1 MKAVAQLESPIGV
14 IGVDEAGRGPL
25 AGPIVVAAVI
35 FPDSSCPVA
44 GLNDSKQLKA
54 HAREDL
60 ADQIRATCTF
70 AIEYSWP
77 EEIDRLNVFWATMAA
92 MERAVAALQAP
103 TAKVMIDGNQI
114 PRGLRTRAEAV
125 VKGDG
130 KIAQIAAASILAK
143 TERDAYMVRIAEK
156 FPGYGFESHF
166 GYPTPP
172 HFAALEALGPCEIH
186 RRSYAPVA
194 AAYERLGIALPK
206 PESEPASEPVGQLE
220 LF

>member
-1 MKAVAQLESPIGV
+1 MKSTVSLEAPVGV

-35 FPDSSCPVA
+35 FPESGCPIA

-54 HAREDL
+54 QAREEF
-60 ADQIRATCTF
+60 ADQIRATCTY

-92 MERAVAALQAP
+92 MERAVASLQIP
-103 TAKVMIDGNQI
+103 TSKVLIDGNQI
-114 PRGLRTRAEAV
+114 PRGLRSRAEAV
-125 VKGDG
+125 VKGDS

-172 HFAALEALGPCEIH
+172 HFATLEALGPCEIH

-194 AAYERLGIALPK
+194 AAYERLGLPLATA
-206 PESEPASEPVGQLE
+206 ESAPLGQLE

>member
-1 MKAVAQLESPIGV
+1 MLESPTGV

-35 FPDSSCPVA
+35 FPESGCPVA

-54 HAREDL
+54 QAREEF
-60 ADQIRATCTF
+60 AEQIRATCTY

-92 MERAVAALQAP
+92 MERAVATLPSQ

-143 TERDAYMVRIAEK
+143 TERDAYMVRVAEK

-194 AAYERLGIALPK
+194 AAYERLGVALPK
-206 PESEPASEPVGQLE
+206 ADPMPLGQLE

>member
-1 MKAVAQLESPIGV
+1 MKSTVSLEAPVGV

-35 FPDSSCPVA
+35 FPESGCPIA

-54 HAREDL
+54 QAREEF
-60 ADQIRATCTF
+60 ADQIRATCTY

-92 MERAVAALQAP
+92 MERAVAALQIP
-103 TAKVMIDGNQI
+103 TSKVLIDGNQI
-114 PRGLRTRAEAV
+114 PRGLRSRAEAV

-194 AAYERLGIALPK
+194 AAYERMGIPLAPI
-206 PESEPASEPVGQLE
+206 ESAPLGQLE

>member
-1 MKAVAQLESPIGV
+1 MKSTVSLEAPVGV

-35 FPDSSCPVA
+35 FPESGCPIA

-54 HAREDL
+54 QAREEF
-60 ADQIRATCTF
+60 ADQIRATCTY

-92 MERAVAALQAP
+92 MERAVASLHSP
-103 TAKVMIDGNQI
+103 TSKVLIDGNQI
-114 PRGLRTRAEAV
+114 PRGLRSRAEAV

-194 AAYERLGIALPK
+194 AAYERLGLPLATAEAA
-206 PESEPASEPVGQLE
+206 PLGQLE

>member
-1 MKAVAQLESPIGV
+1 MKSVAVLESPIGV

-35 FPDSSCPVA
+35 FPESGCPIV

-54 HAREDL
+54 QAREDF
-60 ADQIRATCTF
+60 ADQIRATCTY

-92 MERAVAALQAP
+92 MERAVAALESP
-103 TAKVMIDGNQI
+103 KAKVMIDGNQI
-114 PRGLRTRAEAV
+114 PRKLRTRAEAV

-172 HFAALEALGPCEIH
+172 HFAALESLGPCEIH

-194 AAYERLGIALPK
+194 AAYERLGIPLVQ
-206 PESEPASEPVGQLE
+206 ESSEPVGQLE